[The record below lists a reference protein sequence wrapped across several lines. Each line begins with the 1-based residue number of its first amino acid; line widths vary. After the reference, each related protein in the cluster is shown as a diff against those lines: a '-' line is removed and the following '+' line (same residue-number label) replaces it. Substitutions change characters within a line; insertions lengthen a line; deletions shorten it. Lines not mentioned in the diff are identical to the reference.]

1 MERYIYT
8 LPRLVTI
15 NANLHIFQYYTIFY
29 ILTKCFTNYEKAIPT
44 LLFLHGR
51 TWKPNSSF
59 LFLYKNKFSLNAA
72 TAFFLKCTNNLSSYI
87 TVPCL
92 DLSFFS
98 KSESKFLEKLKIIF
112 SGLFAIPYFC
122 GTLQNLYNFYWTK
135 LDFKVLILIPKKKS
149 AVWKK

>member
-1 MERYIYT
+1 MGRYTY
-8 LPRLVTI
+8 LNGQRLI
-15 NANLHIFQYYTIFY
+15 KSSQFQYELLHIFYQQNA
-29 ILTKCFTNYEKAIPT
+29 LP
-44 LLFLHGR
+44 
-51 TWKPNSSF
+51 TWKKDIHTLYERAWMLNSSF

-72 TAFFLKCTNNLSSYI
+72 TAFFLKCTNDPSSYI

-98 KSESKFLEKLKIIF
+98 KSESKFLEKSKIIF

-135 LDFKVLILIPKKKS
+135 LDFKVLTLIPKKKS
-149 AVWKK
+149 GVWKK